1 MRNPKFDGLHLMTG
15 LSTNP
20 GSPLARVFSPV
31 FDGSTTVL
39 KQTHVRNIQEEMD
52 AYAPECDIAV
62 MLNRLKVGDTSVLSD
77 RTPLYGDA
85 SQLDT
90 NPASVINNL
99 HFVQAT
105 FDELPATER
114 SKFNNDWRV
123 YFASL
128 FSTDSVSAE
137 QADGA
142 STDID
147 ASVSDDV
154 DSGNGG
160 LNES

>member
-1 MRNPKFDGLHLMTG
+1 MRHPKFDTLHLMTG
-15 LSTNP
+15 LTTNP

-62 MLNRLKVGDTSVLSD
+62 MLNRLKVGDTSVLTD
-77 RTPLYGDA
+77 RTPLYGDV
-85 SQLDT
+85 SEFDS

-99 HFVQAT
+99 HFVHAA
-105 FDELPATER
+105 FDGLPAAER
-114 SKFNNDWRV
+114 NKFNNDWRV

-128 FSTDSVSAE
+128 LSTDGVSVE
-137 QADGA
+137 QADSA
-142 STDID
+142 STDGD
-147 ASVSDDV
+147 TSVSSDV

-160 LNES
+160 LNEP